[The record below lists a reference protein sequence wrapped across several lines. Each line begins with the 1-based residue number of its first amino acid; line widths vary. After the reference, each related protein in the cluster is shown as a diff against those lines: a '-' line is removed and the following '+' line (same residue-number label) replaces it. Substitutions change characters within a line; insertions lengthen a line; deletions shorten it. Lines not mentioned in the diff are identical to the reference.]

1 MRLVDNL
8 WTGKVTLKS
17 IIHWKFI
24 CLMLLQYNFYPALEW
39 NHYTFIRVCI
49 LITFWTQPSNAIHHY
64 IIYLSVPQHTPKI
77 QPDISRSSTIIK
89 SYCIESK
96 WEKVQT
102 ENVQDIVG
110 KKRLSSFKHYDKV
123 GKQILICMIHSLN
136 YVGYKMTE
144 QLHILRFAFAPF
156 TDK

>member
-77 QPDISRSSTIIK
+77 QPDISRSSTIIR
-89 SYCIESK
+89 SHCIESK

-110 KKRLSSFKHYDKV
+110 KKRLSSFRKTNSNVHDSLTELCRLQNDWTITYS
-123 GKQILICMIHSLN
+123 QICLWSL
-136 YVGYKMTE
+136 Y
-144 QLHILRFAFAPF
+144 R
-156 TDK
+156 